1 MASARRL
8 LIAINLFGGLA
19 VLGSYA
25 YCLTQF
31 PGQVGAFWGDLP
43 DRMRPLY
50 TVNMFLAAI
59 GYFAFTFFL
68 LFRLDSDV
76 RQGGRS
82 LLAPFNFLYGLILLP
97 SALWMP
103 LTFMM
108 LESPAAGLWWVI
120 RLVLA
125 LVGLGS
131 LGLLAGLV
139 LVRPSEPSVAW
150 RLSITGALV
159 FSLQTALLDAIVWPA
174 FFPI

>member
-1 MASARRL
+1 MASQRRL
-8 LIAINLFGGLA
+8 MIAINLFGGVA

-25 YCLTQF
+25 YCLMQF

-50 TVNMFLAAI
+50 TVNMFLAAF
-59 GYFAFTFFL
+59 GYFAFSFFL
-68 LFRLDSDV
+68 LFRLDPGS
-76 RQGGRS
+76 RQDGPS
-82 LLAPFNFLYGLILLP
+82 LLARFNLLYALILFP

-108 LESPAAGLWWVI
+108 LESPGMGLWWGI

-131 LGLLAGLV
+131 LGLLAGLI
-139 LVRPSEPSVAW
+139 LVRPSQPSVAW
-150 RLSITGALV
+150 RLSIAGALA

>member
-1 MASARRL
+1 MASQRRL
-8 LIAINLFGGLA
+8 LIAINLLGGVA

-25 YCLTQF
+25 YCLSRF
-31 PGQVGAFWGDLP
+31 PGNVGAFWGDLP
-43 DRMRPLY
+43 HRMRPLY
-50 TVNMFLAAI
+50 TVNMFLAAL
-59 GYFAFTFFL
+59 GYFAFSFFL
-68 LFRLDSDV
+68 LFRLDSGKRLD
-76 RQGGRS
+76 GRS
-82 LLAPFNFLYGLILLP
+82 VLGRFNFFYALILLP

-108 LESPAAGLWWVI
+108 LDSPAVGIWWAI

-125 LVGLGS
+125 LVGIGS

-139 LVRPSEPSVAW
+139 LVRPSEPSAAW
-150 RLSITGALV
+150 RLSIAGAMA